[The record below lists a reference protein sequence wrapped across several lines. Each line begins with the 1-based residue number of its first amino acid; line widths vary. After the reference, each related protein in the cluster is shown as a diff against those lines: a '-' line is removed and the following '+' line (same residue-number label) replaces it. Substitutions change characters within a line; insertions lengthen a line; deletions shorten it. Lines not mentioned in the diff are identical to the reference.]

1 MIVGKT
7 SVTDNIKSS
16 NESSDSGKD
25 NYKSPSF
32 ELTQPYELTQKV
44 ELTHTQLREAIIYS
58 EILGKPKCKTRR
70 RR

>member
-32 ELTQPYELTQKV
+32 ELTQAF